1 MNAPEG
7 GDGDAGTVYLL
18 HFQRPYRHARH
29 YLGWTSDLPRRVA
42 QHRRGLSG
50 ARLMEV
56 VHAAGI
62 AFVVARTWP
71 GDRTLERRKKGQGGR
86 GKMCP
91 ICKLARQ
98 AEHAYPELAGAA

>member
-1 MNAPEG
+1 MSAPEAG
-7 GDGDAGTVYLL
+7 EASDGTVYLL

-29 YLGWTSDLPRRVA
+29 YLGWTTDLPRRVA

-62 AFVVARTWP
+62 PFVVARTWR
-71 GDRTLERRKKGQGGR
+71 GSRVLERRKKGQGGR
-86 GKMCP
+86 GKICP
-91 ICKLARQ
+91 ICKLERQ
-98 AEHAYPELAGAA
+98 AEQALPELARAA